1 MTEMDREFR
10 RRLLKLYAK
19 VKAEND
25 NESLVCVVPCSEYER
40 NPNRYDN
47 LGDIDIYVTTEESD
61 CVRILPY
68 SRMEQHINQ
77 SKNDVKIKGEN
88 DL

>member
-25 NESLVCVVPCSEYER
+25 NESLVCVVPRSEYER
-40 NPNRYDN
+40 NPKRYDN
-47 LGDIDIYVTTEESD
+47 LGDIDIYVATEESD

-77 SKNDVKIKGEN
+77 IKMM
-88 DL
+88 